1 MKLLKTLFKIYSPS
15 KREGK
20 MKRFIKKY
28 IKTNIPNCTISGDQ
42 AGNLYITKGITEE
55 YPAIVAHLDQVH
67 SERSHDF
74 RAIETNE
81 LILGYSKHNR
91 QQENLGADDK
101 VGIFIALRALER
113 FENLKVTLFVNEE
126 SGCIGSG
133 QSDLSFFDDCRFLI
147 QCDRKGSKDLVTSI
161 YGVPLCSE
169 EFISDIGAE
178 QFGYAECE
186 GGITDV
192 GELKQRGL
200 QISCINL
207 SCGYYSPHSS
217 TEFVV
222 KSDILQTLKFVE
234 HIIENCTKVYPHKEQ
249 NLWDS
254 ENRYSNPNFI
264 DEYFEIEMIVEELYD
279 LDSTITADEIFSE
292 YYEIYKSIKLEDIE
306 DMLFSQ
312 NRRCLNY

>member
-15 KREGK
+15 NREGK

-28 IKTNIPNCTISGDQ
+28 IKTNIPNCTINSDS

-74 RAIETNE
+74 RAIETKE
-81 LILGYSKHNR
+81 LILGYSKYNR

-113 FENLKVTLFVNEE
+113 FDNLKVVLFVNEE

-133 QSDLSFFDDCRFLI
+133 QADLSFFDDCRFLI

-178 QFGYAECE
+178 QFGYIECE

-222 KSDILQTLKFVE
+222 KSDILHCLKFVE
-234 HIIENCTKVYPHKEQ
+234 HIIENCTKVYPHKSHD
-249 NLWDS
+249 LWGMDEMCYDGDYIS
-254 ENRYSNPNFI
+254 
-264 DEYFEIEMIVEELYD
+264 EYFEMTQIVEEIYELNPMI
-279 LDSTITADEIFSE
+279 SAHEIFSE
-292 YYEIYKSIKLEDIE
+292 YYGFYKSLKLEDIE

-312 NRRCLNY
+312 NRKFLNY